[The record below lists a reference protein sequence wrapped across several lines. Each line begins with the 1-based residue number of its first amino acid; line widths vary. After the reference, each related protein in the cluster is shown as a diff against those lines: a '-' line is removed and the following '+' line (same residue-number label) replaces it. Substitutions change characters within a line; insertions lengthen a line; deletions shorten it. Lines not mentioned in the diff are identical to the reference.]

1 MEYNSESMINE
12 STSPAPLSISK
23 TSVSYLTETGKWSKF
38 LSIIGFVFTGLVV
51 LIGIFAGSIMPSM
64 TEGQMRHMPFGPG
77 IIFGVVYIGMG
88 LLYFFPT
95 LYLFRF
101 SQKLKIALS
110 NKDND
115 ALDTAFSNQKS
126 LYKFYGI
133 IMILVISLYVLI
145 GLFALL
151 AVFI

>member
-1 MEYNSESMINE
+1 
-12 STSPAPLSISK
+12 
-23 TSVSYLTETGKWSKF
+23 
-38 LSIIGFVFTGLVV
+38 
-51 LIGIFAGSIMPSM
+51 M

-77 IIFGVVYIGMG
+77 LIFGVVYIGMG

-95 LYLFRF
+95 LYLFKF
-101 SQKLKIALS
+101 SKKLKIALS

-133 IMILVISLYVLI
+133 MMILVISLYVI
-145 GLFALL
+145 FGLFALI